1 MQKEERPM
9 RIFIYQPIYTV
20 DENGKNKEYQNTKT
34 YKFPYFPVKKGDVFV
49 TEKRVD
55 EFAELAEEQQSKVRA
70 VRYNLSDM
78 TCNVLLEN
86 KVIEKKKKPE
96 ALLRTD
102 EEVAKLRKEKESKE
116 DATAA

>member
-9 RIFIYQPIYTV
+9 RIFIYQPFYTK
-20 DENGKNKEYQNTKT
+20 DKDGKKEYLNTKT

-49 TEKRVD
+49 TEKRVE
-55 EFAELAEEQQSKVRA
+55 EFVELTKDQESKVRA

-86 KVIEKKKKPE
+86 KVIEKKEEPKTEEPIKGDEDTEVKP
-96 ALLRTD
+96 
-102 EEVAKLRKEKESKE
+102 
-116 DATAA
+116 TAS